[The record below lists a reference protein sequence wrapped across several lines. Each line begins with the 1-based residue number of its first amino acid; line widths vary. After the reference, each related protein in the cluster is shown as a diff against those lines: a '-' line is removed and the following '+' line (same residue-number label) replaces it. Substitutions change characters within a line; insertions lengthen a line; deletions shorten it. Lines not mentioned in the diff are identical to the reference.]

1 MFSDIVLMFLL
12 LKGNQP
18 SNIPKN
24 CYGFHD
30 GPALGIGSHHAN
42 FTDGREWGPF
52 NQCKLYGLK
61 SWTIFPISSPSASGV
76 QTQELHLPQPRGAT
90 AKLFS
95 RQIKLD
101 QNSSMAMFP
110 KTVTLEGTI
119 PVWPNRMRLSEME
132 DTYVPEVPSY

>member
-1 MFSDIVLMFLL
+1 MFSDIVLMILM

-30 GPALGIGSHHAN
+30 GPALGIGSHQAN
-42 FTDGREWGPF
+42 FTDGKEWGPF

-61 SWTIFPISSPSASGV
+61 SWTIFPISSAGLRSPDA
-76 QTQELHLPQPRGAT
+76 ELHLPQPRGAT

-95 RQIKLD
+95 QQIKLD

-119 PVWPNRMRLSEME
+119 LVWPNRMELPEME
-132 DTYVPEVPSY
+132 VIYVPEVPYY